1 MRAIVCSLPIP
12 GRRAGLAAGA
22 WPPAEEIANTTPR
35 PGTGNWTWSPVSRDA
50 SDAEQLLRFRKRI
63 DRGLVIA
70 RGVFGLA
77 GGTKFHD
84 ARQIRFAQACGLKR
98 SVDGGHVGRTLK
110 GKYRCR
116 KEC

>member
-1 MRAIVCSLPIP
+1 M
-12 GRRAGLAAGA
+12 
-22 WPPAEEIANTTPR
+22 
-35 PGTGNWTWSPVSRDA
+35 
-50 SDAEQLLRFRKRI
+50 
-63 DRGLVIA
+63 IA